1 MAHQSREEAQEKRAA
16 EWNLN
21 LATALFL
28 RLEKRGQSAIRSYRE
43 GGLKVKGS
51 VLNIDTAMKSALAG
65 EADVR

>member
-43 GGLKVKGS
+43 GGLKVGREGVGPKH
-51 VLNIDTAMKSALAG
+51 
-65 EADVR
+65 